1 MDRAAPAIARRPFVQ
16 DHCMHN
22 YLAPAAATEEN
33 TMSTTQIT
41 AIPTGTWNVDPSHS
55 SVEFRVKHLGISTVR
70 GQFREFEG
78 TLEIGEDITSSKAY
92 GKINAASIDTGEPKR
107 DEHLRSADFF
117 DVENH
122 PEITFE
128 STKIEVIDEDEFHV
142 TGDLTMHGVTK
153 PITLHAEVTGT
164 EEDPWGNTRV
174 GLEVQGELSR
184 GDWGMKF
191 NQALGSGNMMVSDK
205 VRINAEIS
213 AVKAS

>member
-1 MDRAAPAIARRPFVQ
+1 V
-16 DHCMHN
+16 HN
-22 YLAPAAATEEN
+22 YFARLKATEEN
-33 TMSTTQIT
+33 IMSATAIT

-70 GQFREFEG
+70 GSFREFEG
-78 TLEIGEDITSSKAY
+78 SLQIGDDISTSKAT
-92 GKINAASIDTGEPKR
+92 GSIKAASIDTAEPKR
-107 DEHLRSADFF
+107 DDHLRSPDFF
-117 DVENH
+117 DAENYA
-122 PEITFE
+122 EITFE
-128 STKIEVIDEDEFHV
+128 STSITVVDEDEFHV

-164 EEDPWGNTRV
+164 EQDPWGNTRV

-184 GDWGMKF
+184 GDWGMTF

-205 VRINAEIS
+205 VRINADIS

>member
-1 MDRAAPAIARRPFVQ
+1 
-16 DHCMHN
+16 MHN
-22 YLAPAAATEEN
+22 YLARRKQPEEN
-33 TMSTTQIT
+33 TMSATTTTIT

-70 GQFREFEG
+70 GSFREFDG
-78 TLEIGEDITSSKAY
+78 TLEIGDDIASTKAT
-92 GKINAASIDTGEPKR
+92 GNLKAASIDTGEAKR
-107 DEHLRSADFF
+107 DEHLRSPDFF
-117 DVENH
+117 DAEQY
-122 PEITFE
+122 PEITFQ
-128 STKIEVIDEDEFHV
+128 STSIEVIDADEFHV
-142 TGDLTMHGVTK
+142 TGDLTMHGITK

-184 GDWGMKF
+184 GDWGMTF

>member
-1 MDRAAPAIARRPFVQ
+1 
-16 DHCMHN
+16 
-22 YLAPAAATEEN
+22 
-33 TMSTTQIT
+33 MSTASKT
-41 AIPTGTWNVDPSHS
+41 AIPTGTWNVDQSHS

-70 GQFREFEG
+70 GAFREFEG
-78 TLEIGEDITSSKAY
+78 KLEIGDDITAATVTGALKAT
-92 GKINAASIDTGEPKR
+92 SIDTGEPKR
-107 DEHLRSADFF
+107 DDHLRSPDFF
-117 DVENH
+117 DADSY

-128 STKIEVIDEDEFHV
+128 STSIEAIDEDEFHV

-164 EEDPWGNTRV
+164 EQDPWGNTRV

-184 GDWGMKF
+184 GDWGMTF
-191 NQALGSGNMMVSDK
+191 NQALGSGNMVVSDK